1 MCARKFGWGLSSTA
15 RDCRRM
21 VHDVYL
27 CRSGRI
33 SESGDAGSG
42 KIDVSIVGMVGRL
55 KCGDA
60 VNETNDFF
68 AKISRRLTHPNS
80 TGSRRLVRTRR
91 WAPRRAR
98 AIHRSGSHPDA
109 GTRLDSHSH
118 QVGREWHQRCY
129 VPPCASLESMLHLLN
144 LGALVSESAVQ
155 RVHASPADMAT
166 AEYIASRS
174 RRDLRSR
181 TCP

>member
-27 CRSGRI
+27 RRTGRI

-60 VNETNDFF
+60 VNETDDFF
-68 AKISRRLTHPNS
+68 AKISRRLTHLNS

-91 WAPRRAR
+91 WTPRRAR
-98 AIHRSGSHPDA
+98 AIPRSGSHPDA
-109 GTRLDSHSH
+109 GTWLDSQPTKRSSCLMDRLDAAE
-118 QVGREWHQRCY
+118 QVKDRSLRGSRGQE
-129 VPPCASLESMLHLLN
+129 ASQKN
-144 LGALVSESAVQ
+144 
-155 RVHASPADMAT
+155 
-166 AEYIASRS
+166 
-174 RRDLRSR
+174 
-181 TCP
+181 C